1 MNQTEFEARVLSLTQ
16 DMYRVAA
23 GLLRSSCDR
32 QDAVQESIWKA
43 WRQLRYLRDDDKFRP
58 WLMRI
63 LVNECRN
70 LYRKKQR
77 EVLVEEIVGAGED
90 PHTDYDRDEALHEA
104 MEKLPEKMRLA
115 IILYYMDGFT
125 TREMAQILRVPEST
139 VKSRLRLGR
148 IRLRELLGKEVEA

>member
-32 QDAVQESIWKA
+32 QDAIQESIWKA

-77 EVLVEEIVGAGED
+77 EVPVEEIEGAGED

>member
-1 MNQTEFEARVLSLTQ
+1 MNQTEFEARVLSLMQ

-23 GLLRSSCDR
+23 GLLRSSSDR

-43 WRQLRYLRDDDKFRP
+43 WRQLGHLRDDDKFRP

-77 EVLVEEIVGAGED
+77 EVPVEEIEGAGED
-90 PHTDYDRDEALHEA
+90 PRADYDRDEALHEA
-104 MEKLPEKMRLA
+104 MGKLPEKLRLA

-125 TREMAQILRVPEST
+125 TREMAQILRIPEST

-148 IRLRELLGKEVEA
+148 IRLRELLEEEVEA